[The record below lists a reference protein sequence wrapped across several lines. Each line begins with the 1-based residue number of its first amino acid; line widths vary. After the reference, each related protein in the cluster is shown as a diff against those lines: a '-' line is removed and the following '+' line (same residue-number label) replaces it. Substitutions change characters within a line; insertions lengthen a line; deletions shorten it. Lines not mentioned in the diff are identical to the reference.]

1 VKSFNNAKKEMPKHF
16 LPFDLIKTTPFDKE
30 PKKDTSQKLESVR
43 IVVMNGTRFP

>member
-30 PKKDTSQKLESVR
+30 PFFVGFACEPLTHIVR
-43 IVVMNGTRFP
+43 ECPK